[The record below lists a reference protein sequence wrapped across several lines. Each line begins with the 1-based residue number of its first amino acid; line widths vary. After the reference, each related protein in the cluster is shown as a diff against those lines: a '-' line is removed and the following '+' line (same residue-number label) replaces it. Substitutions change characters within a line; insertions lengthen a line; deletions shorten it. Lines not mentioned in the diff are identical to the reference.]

1 MPEDNLYTLLQVEP
15 DAGLPEI
22 RAAYRRLIFQHHPD
36 RNAGVNAQEMTQQL
50 IQAYE
55 LLSDPDRRAAY
66 DWQISGVPG
75 PPPGDAEQPESR
87 PPIFVESRSQIFG
100 GLSRTAGL
108 AATGAVL
115 VAAVIVIGV
124 MIATGGG
131 DPNNVNQTVQVVAP
145 VATPNL
151 TPPVSPGSGE
161 SSGGSTGITPAAT
174 PNPTFLFE
182 SGEAFI
188 RNGDFHRAIDEFT
201 RAIELIPSYGFGYQI
216 RGDSYFQL
224 AQFDMA
230 IQDYDKAIELDP
242 NNKSAYNGRGLA
254 RYQLGQYQLAIE
266 DYDKAIALDDRFAS
280 AFNRR
285 GLAYRQLERFDLAKL
300 DIDSACSLASQFCS
314 PLLSVVPTATPPPT
328 ETPEPVPPTEIGP
341 PGTEFYIL
349 VSSSL
354 SIRSTEALRRE

>member
-1 MPEDNLYTLLQVEP
+1 MPDDNLYDLLQVEP

-36 RNAGVNAQEMTQQL
+36 RNAGVDAQEMTQRL

-55 LLSDPDRRAAY
+55 ILSDPDRKAAY
-66 DWQISGVPG
+66 DWKLSGEPG
-75 PPPGDAEQPESR
+75 PPPGGAEQPDGQPS
-87 PPIFVESRSQIFG
+87 IVVESRSPIFG

-115 VAAVIVIGV
+115 VATVIVV
-124 MIATGGG
+124 AVLIATGGG
-131 DPNNVNQTVQVVAP
+131 DSNNSDQTVQVVAP
-145 VATPNL
+145 VATPKL
-151 TPPVSPGSGE
+151 TPPISSGSGE
-161 SSGGSTGITPAAT
+161 SSGGSTDITPTAT

-188 RNGDFHRAIDEFT
+188 RNGDFERAIDEFT
-201 RAIELIPSYGFGYQI
+201 KAIELIPGFAFGYQI

-224 AQFDMA
+224 AQFDLA

-254 RYQLGQYQLAIE
+254 RYQLGEFQLAIE
-266 DYDKAIALDDRFAS
+266 DFDQALVLDDRFAS

-285 GLAYRQLERFDLAKL
+285 GLAYRQLGQFDLAKL

-328 ETPEPVPPTEIGP
+328 ATPDPVPPAEIGL
-341 PGTEFYIL
+341 PGTEFFLL
-349 VSSSL
+349 VSTSM